1 VTDFDPVL
9 VLIDR
14 TLPRVRKAAVNMAN
28 GMDHHPSSGKGGG
41 QTKGSH
47 SDPVGRLAERHAE
60 PWGRDQ
66 AAADHTRLTRLIS
79 ELADLVDGW
88 APNNQARAHWATQ
101 GDDRCPTGQCE
112 SCWRDHGYRT
122 PARTVGSR
130 LCKWCENWARELA
143 VDLPPLMLV
152 ERRHQGKKIT
162 DRDVRIATAGRTP

>member
-1 VTDFDPVL
+1 MTDFDPVL

-28 GMDHHPSSGKGGG
+28 GMDHHPSSGNGGGSGKGG
-41 QTKGSH
+41 H
-47 SDPVGRLAERHAE
+47 SDPVYNLIERHDEYGDDRAAE
-60 PWGRDQ
+60 DLR
-66 AAADHTRLTRLIS
+66 AFNKHLRAI
-79 ELADLVDGW
+79 ADLVDSW
-88 APNNQARAHWATQ
+88 APNNVARAHRATQ

-122 PARTVGSR
+122 PARTIGSR
-130 LCKWCENWARELA
+130 MCKWCENWARELN